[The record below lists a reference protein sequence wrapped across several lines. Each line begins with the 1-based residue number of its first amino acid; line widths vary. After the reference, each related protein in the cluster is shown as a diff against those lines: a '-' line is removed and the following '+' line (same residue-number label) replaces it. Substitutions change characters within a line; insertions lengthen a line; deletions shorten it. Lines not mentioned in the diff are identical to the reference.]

1 MSNTIKFPFG
11 NAETIA
17 LTATG
22 DQAVTVTNPYTIID
36 GDTVKSTGHR
46 TLNLTLDAKLQVGA
60 LLKVKIQYGGAHNF
74 IFGTKITHETM
85 TGLADTN
92 KIEYDFIFDGT
103 NFVKLV
109 TAIPATVAVL
119 TAADATQTV
128 VVGTDLTVV
137 DGVTN
142 AATAG
147 RTINLTLNHNL
158 IPWKSRLIASTKGT
172 GAARTL
178 TFGTGITGKP
188 LTGTQDKTMLSEFV
202 WNGTAFVQCS
212 AETTID

>member
-1 MSNTIKFPFG
+1 MATIKFPFG
-11 NAETIA
+11 QAKTEE
-17 LTATG
+17 LSATG
-22 DQAVTVTNPYTIID
+22 TQAVTIINPLTIID

-46 TLNLTLDAKLQVGA
+46 TLNLTLDATLVVGA
-60 LLKVKIQYGGAHNF
+60 LLKVKVQFGGTHNF
-74 IFGTKITHETM
+74 IFGTGITHETM
-85 TGLADTN
+85 AGLADTN
-92 KIEYDFIFDGT
+92 KIEYDFIYNGT
-103 NFVKLV
+103 EFVKLV
-109 TAIPATVAVL
+109 TAKPATVAVL

-128 VVGTDLTVV
+128 VAGTDLTVV

-147 RTINLTLNHNL
+147 RTINVTLNNNL

-178 TFGTGITGKP
+178 TFGTGITGKA